1 MVMAVPRYIFW
12 PFDIES
18 ARLDRARTRA
28 KAHIADVLWMGVLA
42 QEEGAELR
50 IAGHLMACELCRE
63 PSISLW
69 ERVREKAD
77 PAALVQRCSCLETRN
92 ALLRHLEEG
101 RLLAD
106 AAITHLRECIGCADH
121 FLEPGKALHTLE
133 VDEEAAAAQD

>member
-1 MVMAVPRYIFW
+1 MAVPHYIFW
-12 PFDIES
+12 PFDIGTS
-18 ARLDRARTRA
+18 RLDRERTRA
-28 KAHIADVLWMGVLA
+28 MTHIADAIRIGVLA

-50 IAGHLMACELCRE
+50 IEGHLMACELCRE
-63 PSISLW
+63 ASISLW
-69 ERVREKAD
+69 ERARERAG
-77 PAALVQRCSCLETRN
+77 PAASVQHYSCLETRN

-101 RLLAD
+101 RFLAE

>member
-1 MVMAVPRYIFW
+1 MAVPHYIFW
-12 PFDIES
+12 PFDIGS
-18 ARLDRARTRA
+18 SRLDRAPTRG
-28 KAHIADVLWMGVLA
+28 KTHIADTLRVGVLA

-50 IAGHLMACELCRE
+50 IEGHLMGCELCRE

-77 PAALVQRCSCLETRN
+77 PAAFVQRYSCLETRN
-92 ALLRHLEEG
+92 ALLRHLEG
-101 RLLAD
+101 RPLAE

-121 FLEPGKALHTLE
+121 FLEPGKALHTLA

>member
-1 MVMAVPRYIFW
+1 MAVPRYIFW

-50 IAGHLMACELCRE
+50 MAGHLMACELCGE
-63 PSISLW
+63 TIICLW

-77 PAALVQRCSCLETRN
+77 PAAFVQRYSCLETRN
-92 ALLRHLEEG
+92 VLLRHLGEG
-101 RLLAD
+101 RPLAD

-121 FLEPGKALHTLE
+121 FLEPGKALHTLA

>member
-1 MVMAVPRYIFW
+1 MAVPRYIFW

-28 KAHIADVLWMGVLA
+28 KAHIADVLWIGVLA

-50 IAGHLMACELCRE
+50 MAGHLMACELCGE
-63 PSISLW
+63 TIICLW

-77 PAALVQRCSCLETRN
+77 PAAFVQRYSCLETRN

-121 FLEPGKALHTLE
+121 FLEPGKALHTLA